1 MAKKTRRPNL
11 SQETLERARR
21 ELSMAPQAVET
32 PVKEAQPAVSGTAR
46 AAAAKRAPVAH
57 ADLST
62 EYAYV
67 ILDLRNMAALAAA
80 MMIVLVIL
88 SFFI

>member
-21 ELSMAPQAVET
+21 EMNRTSQVVET
-32 PVKEAQPAVSGTAR
+32 PADKAQPAAPGTA
-46 AAAAKRAPVAH
+46 KPVVRRTATTE
-57 ADLST
+57 ADLSV

-67 ILDLRNMAALAAA
+67 ITDLRNMAVLAAT

>member
-21 ELSMAPQAVET
+21 EMSKASQVVET
-32 PVKEAQPAVSGTAR
+32 PDSAAQPAAPGATK
-46 AAAAKRAPVAH
+46 AAVKRAVTTH
-57 ADLST
+57 EDLSV

-67 ILDLRNMAALAAA
+67 ITDLRNMAALAAT
-80 MMIVLVIL
+80 MLIILVIL

>member
-21 ELSMAPQAVET
+21 EMSKASQVVET
-32 PVKEAQPAVSGTAR
+32 PASAAQPAAPGATK
-46 AAAAKRAPVAH
+46 AAAKRTVPTTH
-57 ADLST
+57 EDLSV

-67 ILDLRNMAALAAA
+67 ITDLRNMRSAGFPSL
-80 MMIVLVIL
+80 LP
-88 SFFI
+88 

>member
-11 SQETLERARR
+11 SKETLERARR
-21 ELSMAPQAVET
+21 ELSKNAQVVET
-32 PVKEAQPAVSGTAR
+32 PAKDAQPAAPGTAK
-46 AAAAKRAPVAH
+46 AAVKRAPVSH
-57 ADLST
+57 VDLST
-62 EYAYV
+62 EYSYV

>member
-21 ELSMAPQAVET
+21 EMSRTSQVVET
-32 PVKEAQPAVSGTAR
+32 PASAAQPAAPG
-46 AAAAKRAPVAH
+46 AAKAAVKRTVGTH
-57 ADLST
+57 ADLSV

-67 ILDLRNMAALAAA
+67 ITDLRNMAVLAAA

>member
-21 ELSMAPQAVET
+21 ELSMSAPVAET
-32 PVKEAQPAVSGTAR
+32 PAPGAQPAAPGAVK
-46 AAAAKRAPVAH
+46 AAAKRVVVPH

-67 ILDLRNMAALAAA
+67 IRDLRNMATLAAA

>member
-21 ELSMAPQAVET
+21 EMSMTNQVVET
-32 PVKEAQPAVSGTAR
+32 PASGAQPAAPG
-46 AAAAKRAPVAH
+46 AAKAAVKRAVATH
-57 ADLST
+57 ADLSV

-67 ILDLRNMAALAAA
+67 ITDLRNMAVLAAT

>member
-21 ELSMAPQAVET
+21 EMSMTSQVVET
-32 PVKEAQPAVSGTAR
+32 PANAAQPAALGA
-46 AAAAKRAPVAH
+46 AKAAAKRVPGSH
-57 ADLST
+57 ADLSV

-67 ILDLRNMAALAAA
+67 ITDLRNMAVLAAA

>member
-21 ELSMAPQAVET
+21 ELSMNAQVVET
-32 PVKEAQPAVSGTAR
+32 PAQDVQPAAPGSAK
-46 AAAAKRAPVAH
+46 AAVKRVAVAH
-57 ADLST
+57 ADLSV

-67 ILDLRNMAALAAA
+67 ILDLRNMAMLAGA
-80 MMIVLVIL
+80 MLIVLVIL
-88 SFFI
+88 SCLI

>member
-21 ELSMAPQAVET
+21 ELSMKAPAVET
-32 PVKEAQPAVSGTAR
+32 PDNTAQPAVPGAV
-46 AAAAKRAPVAH
+46 KRAVKRVGATH
-57 ADLST
+57 EDLSV

-67 ILDLRNMAALAAA
+67 ITDLRNMGLLAGA
-80 MMIVLVIL
+80 MLIVLVIL

>member
-21 ELSMAPQAVET
+21 EMSKASQVVET
-32 PVKEAQPAVSGTAR
+32 PASAAQPSATGA
-46 AAAAKRAPVAH
+46 AKAAAKRVPVPH
-57 ADLST
+57 EDLSI

-67 ILDLRNMAALAAA
+67 ITDLRNMAVLAAT
-80 MMIVLVIL
+80 MMIILVIL

>member
-21 ELSMAPQAVET
+21 EMSRTSQVVET
-32 PVKEAQPAVSGTAR
+32 PTSAAQPAAPGATK
-46 AAAAKRAPVAH
+46 AAVKRTVATH
-57 ADLST
+57 ADLSV

-67 ILDLRNMAALAAA
+67 ITDLRNMAVLAAA

>member
-21 ELSMAPQAVET
+21 ELSMKAPAVET
-32 PVKEAQPAVSGTAR
+32 PDSTAQPAAPGP
-46 AAAAKRAPVAH
+46 AKPAVKRVGATH
-57 ADLST
+57 EDLSI

-67 ILDLRNMAALAAA
+67 ITDLRNMGLLAGA
-80 MMIVLVIL
+80 MLIVLVIL